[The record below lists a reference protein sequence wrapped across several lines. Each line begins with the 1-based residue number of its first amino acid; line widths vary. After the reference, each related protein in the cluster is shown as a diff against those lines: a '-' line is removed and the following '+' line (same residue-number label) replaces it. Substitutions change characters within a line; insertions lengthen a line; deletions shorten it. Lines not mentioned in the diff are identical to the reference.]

1 MCQCGEQEDMIAA
14 FQKAL
19 GEEATIIRRHGGWF
33 LEVLHPDVCKGYG
46 LKSMCQHLKIP
57 MQDVVAFGDGD
68 NDYEFI
74 QMAGKG
80 VVMKNGR
87 DVCKEVADEFIDYTN
102 DEDGVLK
109 TLQRMEMEGALV
121 FPTK

>member
-1 MCQCGEQEDMIAA
+1 MIAA

-19 GEEATIIRRHGGWF
+19 GEEATIIRGHGGWF

-87 DVCKEVADEFIDYTN
+87 DVCKEVADEVIDYTN